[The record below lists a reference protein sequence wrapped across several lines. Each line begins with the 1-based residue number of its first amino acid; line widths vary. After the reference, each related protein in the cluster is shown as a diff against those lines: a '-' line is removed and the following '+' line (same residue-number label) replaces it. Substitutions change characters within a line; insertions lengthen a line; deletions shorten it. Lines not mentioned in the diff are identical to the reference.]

1 MVEDEI
7 NLLDYWRVLVKW
19 KRLIGCCV
27 GGAFLASVVISLL
40 LPKIYAATTTLMPP
54 QPDTSLLGMS
64 TGQIGNLSTSGMGL
78 FGMGSPSDLWVGV
91 LNSRTV
97 QDILIKRFDLMTQ
110 FKAETMEDARRALS
124 GVVSI
129 SKSKKDDMISI
140 TVEDKE
146 PQHAADMA
154 NAFVEALD
162 KINKSI
168 TMTSGGRMR
177 AFVERRLREERDAL
191 AHVEKEVQMF
201 QEKNGAVQLDEQSRA
216 IIRAM
221 GEMRGT
227 LMAREVELQSLLSY
241 ASPNNPQVELL
252 RAQIAELR
260 SNLKTLEEG
269 EQGQARASSRIFI
282 PSARLP
288 DLTLQYARLLRD
300 AKARDT
306 VYGLLIQQYE
316 MARIQEAR
324 DTPTVQVLDVAVVPE
339 KRARPKRKP
348 IVLLSTFTAGF
359 FSVFLVFILEYVA
372 KVKQTV
378 QSAEHPEGAGYA

>member
-1 MVEDEI
+1 MVDDEI
-7 NLLDYWRVLVKW
+7 NLLDYWRVLVKR
-19 KRLIGCCV
+19 KRLIGYCV

-64 TGQIGNLSTSGMGL
+64 TGQIGNLSASGLGL

-110 FKAETMEDARRALS
+110 FEAETMEDARRALS
-124 GVVSI
+124 GVVNI

-140 TVEDKE
+140 TVEDE
-146 PQHAADMA
+146 APQQAADMA

-177 AFVERRLREERDAL
+177 AFVEQRLKEERDAL

-216 IIRAM
+216 IIGAM

-241 ASPNNPQVELL
+241 ASPNNLQVELL
-252 RAQIAELR
+252 RAQITELR
-260 SNLKTLEEG
+260 RNLKTLEEG
-269 EQGQARASSRIFI
+269 EPGQARASSRIFI

-288 DLTLQYARLLRD
+288 DLALQYARLLRD

-339 KRARPKRKP
+339 KRARPKRKL

-378 QSAEHPEGAGYA
+378 QSVEHPEGAGYA